1 MNKIILPDIGEGIS
15 EVTITDV
22 LVTSNQKI
30 KKNDVL
36 IIVESEKASME
47 IPATIEGEISEIKVN
62 TGDVINPGDTI
73 AIVHSNE
80 PNPKNTTPEKTEP
93 TDIKENI
100 KKDDTEE
107 VKTNI
112 SDNVKVEKTQNKT
125 KDTEQLTYHASP
137 SVRKLSRELGADLS
151 KIKGTGRSGRIT
163 KNDIYN
169 SMKDITSSTL
179 KNEHKNENDSANQIF
194 NSLSR
199 WGVTEKVEL
208 NNIKKVTA
216 KRLHTAWTEIPHVTQ
231 FDEVDITDLDK
242 IRIQLKNI
250 NKDPKIKVSLIPF
263 FMKAIIK
270 ILEDLPIFN
279 SSLSDDRKSL
289 IYRKYYN
296 IGIATDTPRGLVVP
310 VIKNVDQKSI
320 KKLSHELTRLIY
332 KSKEKR
338 LSLEDMSGGC
348 ITISSLGSL
357 GGKFFTPIIN
367 PPEVAILGISKFEI
381 KPKLINNKF
390 IPRKILPI
398 SLSYDHRVIDGADAV
413 RFTKQFAD
421 IISKPNL
428 LIDG

>member
-15 EVTITDV
+15 EVTITDI
-22 LVTSNQKI
+22 LVTNNQKI

-47 IPATIEGEISEIKVN
+47 IPSTIECEISEIKVN
-62 TGDVINPGDTI
+62 SGDTISPGDTI
-73 AIVHSNE
+73 AVINE
-80 PNPKNTTPEKTEP
+80 SESDSKDISLPKK
-93 TDIKENI
+93 DSKETI
-100 KKDDTEE
+100 KKDNTEQIE
-107 VKTNI
+107 KNDNI
-112 SDNVKVEKTQNKT
+112 EKEISSEKTIR
-125 KDTEQLTYHASP
+125 DIEELTYHASP
-137 SVRKLSRELGADLS
+137 SVRKLARELGADLS
-151 KIKGTGRSGRIT
+151 KIKGSGRSGRIT

-169 SMKDITSSTL
+169 SIKDSTSSSI
-179 KNEHKNENDSANQIF
+179 KDANKDVNNQTDKIF

-199 WGVTEKVEL
+199 WGVSEKVEL
-208 NNIKKVTA
+208 SNIKKVTA

-231 FDEVDITDLDK
+231 FDEIDITELDK
-242 IRIQLKNI
+242 IRIELKRI

-263 FMKAIIK
+263 FMKTIVK
-270 ILEDLPIFN
+270 ILEELPIFN

-289 IYRKYYN
+289 IYRKYFN
-296 IGIATDTPRGLVVP
+296 VGIAADTPRGLVVP
-310 VIKNVDQKSI
+310 VIRNVNQKSI

-338 LSLEDMSGGC
+338 LSLDDMSGGC

-381 KPKLINNKF
+381 KPKLIKNKF
-390 IPRKILPI
+390 VPRKILPI

-413 RFTKQFAD
+413 RFTKLFAD
-421 IISKPNL
+421 IISKPNI
-428 LIDG
+428 LINGK